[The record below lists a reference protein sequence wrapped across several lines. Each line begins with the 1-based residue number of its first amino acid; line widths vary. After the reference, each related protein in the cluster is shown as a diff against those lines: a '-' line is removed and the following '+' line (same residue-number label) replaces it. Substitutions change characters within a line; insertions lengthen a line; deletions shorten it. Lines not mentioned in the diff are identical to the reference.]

1 MHHENNCPCQS
12 CLKDGQPQKCAMV
25 CGQINT
31 CDKPQ
36 CKEVREWRLYRTSR
50 R

>member
-1 MHHENNCPCQS
+1 MHHENCPCQS
-12 CLKDGQPQKCAMV
+12 CKGKCAMV

-36 CKEVREWRLYRTSR
+36 CKEVRDWRLYRTGK
-50 R
+50 